1 MLTTNQRIGLFAMS
15 GVIMWVVGTLLR
27 VAYAKVNGYESLKE
41 LEKAKRSKVM
51 GDTGKLE

>member
-1 MLTTNQRIGLFAMS
+1 
-15 GVIMWVVGTLLR
+15 MWVVGTLLR